1 MVISVVTYTK
11 NYGNFVSTY
20 TRNIILLE
28 FGLYYRVL
36 RDAEFE
42 FDNFMFT
49 RSSPCQPI
57 LKKHGISVST
67 YTKNIKMP
75 TKIFSPRVNLQKDL
89 DCPNMEKLPKKLKKV
104 AKIMI
109 FHSRISQIWS
119 LICKSCKIVIYLYKT
134 RCF

>member
-1 MVISVVTYTK
+1 VVTYTK

-75 TKIFSPRVNLQKDL
+75 TKKWFLGVFGDAEFEFDL
-89 DCPNMEKLPKKLKKV
+89 EKIL
-104 AKIMI
+104 
-109 FHSRISQIWS
+109 FHLRG
-119 LICKSCKIVIYLYKT
+119 YLYIKN
-134 RCF
+134 